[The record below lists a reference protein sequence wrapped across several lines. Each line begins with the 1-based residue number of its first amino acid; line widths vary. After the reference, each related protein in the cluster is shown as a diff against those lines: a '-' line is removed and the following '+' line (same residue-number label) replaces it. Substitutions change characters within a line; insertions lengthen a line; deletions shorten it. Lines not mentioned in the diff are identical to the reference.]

1 MVQTLKVLSHNCIAK
16 GVYLLTAETPEMACA
31 SLPGQFVMVKGW
43 EGNDPFLMRPF
54 CIDAVDRERGT
65 LSVLYKVKGKG
76 TELLSKAAVGSAV
89 QMIGPLGHGWPI
101 PKGARRIAIVGR
113 GIGIAA
119 IWLLAED
126 CRRNGIE
133 VVAYLSAKCE
143 EELFHRSDMECAGV
157 LVRATTNPMLKITDA
172 FARDCE
178 TMHFDAAYS
187 CGSKRLAGEMKKLH
201 AQYGFPGYIS
211 LEEHMACGIGACKG
225 CVCETRESE
234 NGEVRYARVCKD
246 GPVFPIDNVV
256 L

>member
-1 MVQTLKVLSHNCIAK
+1 MVQTLTVLSHDCIAK
-16 GVYLLTAETPEMACA
+16 GVYLLTVDAPEMAKA

-54 CIDAVDRERGT
+54 CIDAADREKGT

-76 TELLSKAAVGSAV
+76 TELLSKAAIGSKV
-89 QMIGPLGHGWPI
+89 QMIGPLGHGWPV
-101 PKGARRIAIVGR
+101 PEGAKRIAIVGR

-119 IWLLAED
+119 IRLLAED

-133 VVAYLSAKCE
+133 VAAYLSAKCE
-143 EELFHRSDMECAGV
+143 EEVFHRADMERAGV
-157 LVRATTNPMLKITDA
+157 LVRATTDPSVKITDA

-201 AQYGFPGYIS
+201 KQYGFPGYIS

-225 CVCETRESE
+225 CVCEIQDTQT
-234 NGEVRYARVCKD
+234 GEKHYERVCKD
-246 GPVFPIDNVV
+246 GPVFPIDSVV